1 MLPMEAPILL
11 ADAASAFAASNGIQL
26 EGTMDERIEVCDV
39 EPISKKQKVVAF
51 CIIV

>member
-1 MLPMEAPILL
+1 MLPKEVPILL
-11 ADAASAFAASNGIQL
+11 ADAVSVFAASNGIQF

-39 EPISKKQKVVAF
+39 EPIPKRQKVVAF